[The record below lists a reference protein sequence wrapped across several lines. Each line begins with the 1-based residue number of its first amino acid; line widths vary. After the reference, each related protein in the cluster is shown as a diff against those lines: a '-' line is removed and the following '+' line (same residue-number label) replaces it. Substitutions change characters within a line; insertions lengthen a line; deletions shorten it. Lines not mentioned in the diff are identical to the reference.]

1 MMPAHQV
8 ARGELRRNEPMN
20 RHVSWRAGGRA
31 RQFYRPRHREDFL
44 EFLCA
49 RPAQETLFLLGL
61 GSNLLVREGGIDAT
75 VIQMHGALKEVKWE
89 EEGCLRIEAGV
100 PAPKVARL
108 AARAGCGGAEF
119 LAGIPGTM
127 GGVLAM
133 NAGCYGAEIWNYVHQ
148 VETVDRQG
156 VLRWRTPGDYDIGYR
171 SVNLRAE
178 CRFGPEEWFLS
189 VLLRFPAGDSET
201 ARTRIRSLLA
211 QRVAEQPLELP
222 NAGSVFRNP
231 PGDYAA
237 RLIEGCGLKGKR
249 IGGAE
254 VSRKHANFIVNRGQ
268 ATAADIET
276 LMAEIQSRIL
286 AEKGVCLHPE
296 VRIVGERA

>member
-1 MMPAHQV
+1 MMPAHQGDS
-8 ARGELRRNEPMN
+8 GELRRNEPMSQ
-20 RHVSWRAGGRA
+20 HVSWRAGGRA

-44 EFLCA
+44 EFLHA

-75 VIQMHGALKEVKWE
+75 VVQMHGALKEVKW

-108 AARAGCGGAEF
+108 AARAGCSGAEF

-133 NAGCYGAEIWNYVHQ
+133 NAGCYGAEIWNFVCQ
-148 VETVDRQG
+148 VETVDRLG

-171 SVNLRAE
+171 SVRLREE
-178 CRFGPEEWFLS
+178 CRLGPEEWFLS
-189 VLLRFPAGDSET
+189 VLLHFPEGDAET

-211 QRVAEQPLELP
+211 QRVADQPLEFP

-231 PGDYAA
+231 AGGYAA

-254 VSRKHANFIVNRGQ
+254 VSLKHANFIVNRGQ
-268 ATAADIET
+268 ATATDIEI
-276 LMAEIQSRIL
+276 LIAEIQSRIL

>member
-8 ARGELRRNEPMN
+8 ALGELRWNEPMN
-20 RHVSWRAGGRA
+20 QHVTWRAGGRA

-44 EFLCA
+44 EFLHA

-75 VIQMHGALKEVKWE
+75 VVQMHGALKEVTWE
-89 EEGCLRIEAGV
+89 EKGCLRIEAGV

-108 AARAGCGGAEF
+108 AARAGCAGAEF

-133 NAGCYGAEIWNYVHQ
+133 NAGCYGAEIWNFVHQ

-156 VLRWRTPGDYDIGYR
+156 ELRWRTPADYDIGYR
-171 SVNLRAE
+171 SVCLREE
-178 CRFGPEEWFLS
+178 CRKGVEEWFLS
-189 VLLRFPAGDSET
+189 ALLRFPAGDAET
-201 ARTRIRSLLA
+201 AKTRIRSLLA
-211 QRVAEQPLELP
+211 QRVADQPLEFP

-231 PGDYAA
+231 VGDYAA
-237 RLIEGCGLKGKR
+237 RLIECCGLKGKR

-254 VSRKHANFIVNRGQ
+254 VSWKHANFIVNQGQ
-268 ATAADIET
+268 ATATDIEA
-276 LMAEIQSRIL
+276 LIAEMQSRIL
-286 AEKGVCLHPE
+286 AEKGVRLHPE
-296 VRIVGERA
+296 VRIVGERS

>member
-8 ARGELRRNEPMN
+8 ALGELRRNEPMN
-20 RHVSWRAGGRA
+20 QHVTWRAGGRA

-44 EFLCA
+44 EFLHA

-75 VIQMHGALKEVKWE
+75 VVQMHGALKEVTWE
-89 EEGCLRIEAGV
+89 EKGCLKIEAGV

-108 AARAGCGGAEF
+108 AARAGCAGAEF

-133 NAGCYGAEIWNYVHQ
+133 NAGCYGAEIWNFVHQ

-156 VLRWRTPGDYDIGYR
+156 ALRWRTPADYDIGYR
-171 SVNLRAE
+171 SVRLREE
-178 CRFGPEEWFLS
+178 CRKGTEEWFLS
-189 VLLRFPAGDSET
+189 ALLRFPAGDPET
-201 ARTRIRSLLA
+201 AKTRIRSLLA
-211 QRVAEQPLELP
+211 QRVADQPLEFP

-231 PGDYAA
+231 AGDYAA
-237 RLIEGCGLKGKR
+237 RLIECCGFKGKC

-268 ATAADIET
+268 ATATDIET
-276 LMAEIQSRIL
+276 LIAEIQSRIL

-296 VRIVGERA
+296 VRIVGERS

>member
-8 ARGELRRNEPMN
+8 ALGELRWNEPMN
-20 RHVSWRAGGRA
+20 QHVTWRAGGRA

-44 EFLCA
+44 EFLHA

-75 VIQMHGALKEVKWE
+75 VVQMHGALKEVTWE
-89 EEGCLRIEAGV
+89 EKGCLRIEAGV

-108 AARAGCGGAEF
+108 AARAGCAGAEF

-133 NAGCYGAEIWNYVHQ
+133 NAGCYGAEIWNFVHQ

-156 VLRWRTPGDYDIGYR
+156 ELRWRTPADYDIGYR
-171 SVNLRAE
+171 SVCLREE
-178 CRFGPEEWFLS
+178 CRKGVEEWFLS
-189 VLLRFPAGDSET
+189 ALLRFPAGDAET
-201 ARTRIRSLLA
+201 AKTRIRSLLA
-211 QRVAEQPLELP
+211 QRVADQPLEFP

-231 PGDYAA
+231 VGDYAA
-237 RLIEGCGLKGKR
+237 RLIECCGLKGKR

-254 VSRKHANFIVNRGQ
+254 VSWKHANFIVNRGQ
-268 ATAADIET
+268 ATATDIEA
-276 LMAEIQSRIL
+276 LIAEMQSRIL
-286 AEKGVCLHPE
+286 AEKGVRLHPE
-296 VRIVGERA
+296 VRIVGERS